1 MSSAISM
8 SIRELAEFVK
18 LHDPKT
24 AIMLR
29 GNAGVGKTTFVSA
42 LAEERGLHLEV
53 LRLSER
59 EAGDLVGMPIIKDNM
74 TTFAAPEFWFAL
86 QEKPSI
92 LCFDEFD
99 RPSTPATLNVC
110 MQILNERTLA
120 GKKLPDHTQIWVLVN
135 GEQYMTTP
143 IDQAIMSRMAVIDVV
158 PTVEDWLNW
167 AEAQG
172 NIDET
177 VINFIRMQ
185 PNQLD
190 TPDQCVGQPNIKC
203 QDRRAWV
210 KLGEF
215 LARNKKEIPL
225 DKMFKYSAPYV
236 GTDAGLA
243 FAVFFDEQRK
253 NILTAEDVLTNKKRG
268 TVDQLLEVLPL
279 VAAEVNKL
287 AKADEFIHAIRAYAN
302 SGSREAYAAFIM
314 AVDEDHAIMI
324 GSVKEFKQIN
334 LDITEEVNKDENI
347 DQLVKNVMR
356 ALELAEAAE
365 RKRGHLPPCEKAG
378 PKNGKENEVSS

>member
-1 MSSAISM
+1 MSSAVSM
-8 SIRELAEFVK
+8 SIKELAEFVQ

-29 GNAGVGKTTFVSA
+29 GNAGVGKTTFVSDIA
-42 LAEERGLHLEV
+42 KERGLHLEV

-59 EAGDLVGMPIIKDNM
+59 EAGDLVGMPIIKNDM

-86 QEKPSI
+86 QENPSI

-120 GKKLPDHTQIWVLVN
+120 GKRLPDHTQIWVLVN

-167 AEAQG
+167 TEAQG
-172 NIDET
+172 NIDKT
-177 VINFIRMQ
+177 VIDFIRMQ
-185 PNQLD
+185 PHQLD
-190 TPDQCVGQPNIKC
+190 TPDQLVGQPNIKC
-203 QDRRAWV
+203 QDRRAWC

-215 LARNKKEIPL
+215 LARNKKEIPH

-236 GTDAGLA
+236 GNDAALA
-243 FAVFFDEQRK
+243 FAAFFDEQQK
-253 NILTAEDVLTNKKRG
+253 NMLTAEDVLTNKKQG

-279 VAAEVNKL
+279 VSVEVNKL
-287 AKADEFIHAIRAYAN
+287 TKADDFIHAIRAYAN
-302 SGSREAYAAFIM
+302 SGSREAYTAFVM

-324 GSVKEFKQIN
+324 GGVEEVKQIN
-334 LDITEEVNKDENI
+334 LDITEEVNKEENI
-347 DQLVKNVMR
+347 DQTVKHVVR
-356 ALELAEAAE
+356 ALELAEAE
-365 RKRGHLPPCEKAG
+365 ENKRVRSAGEQKAG
-378 PKNGKENEVSS
+378 A